1 MQKNITFKN
10 SFTFFVALS
19 MILLSFQGFAQQK
32 KPKVALVLSGGG
44 AKGIAHIP
52 LLQTLDSLGIVPDLI
67 VGNSMGS
74 VVGGLYA
81 MGYSGD
87 SIANIVKQANW
98 KQLIGGRVSL
108 KNVSVE
114 EKTEFGRYLVELDYE
129 KGKVK
134 LGKFLLND
142 QNLRQFMTN
151 LTFPSYKIND
161 FDKLPIPFRAIATDI
176 VHGKEVVLKDGSLAL
191 AMRASMSLPGVFS
204 PVPYKDG
211 LLIDGAILNNFPVD
225 VAKDMG
231 AEIIIGSDVG
241 DGMMKKKELESISSL
256 LFQAGMLSSHL
267 KNPKNRALC
276 DILINHTEYL
286 TFGTTDFQN
295 NQEIFKEGKRAVK
308 DKLTELTLLS
318 NRLKPYYQKVA
329 KVPFVQEQ
337 IKLDTIIYSTIDKTN
352 LPLVKARTNI
362 QPGEVYT
369 RTELIE
375 GINRAMG
382 TTIFSQITFEQ
393 FSEKGGLGLQLNGF
407 ERSKHQVK
415 GSIHYDTFHGV
426 GILFNYTGRN
436 ILGAASRSLVTLDIA
451 EMPRFRIQ
459 HQKNFGSDRDW
470 WWRTEAY
477 GQLLTQEVNM
487 NQRIEEQI
495 RYRYFEFENQVNRNI
510 TSMASYAGLNLS
522 YQNTVLTPRISPE
535 SGNPSLKLKS
545 YSFNVIQI
553 GAHYVYNTLNSAA
566 FATEGATLKGNI
578 ARSVNNN
585 INVGFSDGSIPNEIG
600 AISNYTKFGFDSEK
614 RFSLNSKFT
623 GILGLAGNFIIV
635 DTENSKDVSF
645 NDFGVAA
652 KYSLGGNQLS
662 PRRDSFILPGLQ
674 EGELP
679 VSQFTKLNL
688 GLQYN
693 FKTKLYII
701 PHLDV
706 AIVGFG
712 NFENYIKNMVPAKG
726 QWQDFNDVSF
736 LLSSG
741 ITLGYDSILGPV
753 TFDVSW
759 VNDLDKVRFFFG
771 VGFPLNRSN

>member
-1 MQKNITFKN
+1 MHKIFTTKNKFSWLI
-10 SFTFFVALS
+10 VLS
-19 MILLSFQGFAQQK
+19 IFLSTLNGFAQNK

-98 KQLIGGRVSL
+98 EQLIGGRVSL

-114 EKTEFGRYLVELDYE
+114 EKAEFGRYLIELDYE

-161 FDKLPIPFRAIATDI
+161 FDKLPIPFRAVATDI
-176 VHGKEVVLKDGSLAL
+176 VSGKEVVLKDGSLAL

-204 PVPYKDG
+204 PVPYKEG

-225 VAKDMG
+225 VAKDLG
-231 AEIIIGSDVG
+231 ADIIIGSDVG

-276 DILINHTEYL
+276 DILINHTAYL
-286 TFGTTDFQN
+286 THGTTDFQD
-295 NQEIFKEGKRAVK
+295 NQGIVKEGKIAVK
-308 DKLTELTLLS
+308 DKIVELIALS
-318 NRLKPYYQKVA
+318 NRLKPYYQKIA
-329 KVPFVQEQ
+329 KVPFVSEE
-337 IKLDTIIYSTIDKTN
+337 IKLDTIIYNKIDKTN

-362 QPGEVYT
+362 QPGEIYT
-369 RTELIE
+369 RLELIE

-382 TTIFSQITFEQ
+382 TTIFSQITFEP

-415 GSIHYDTFHGV
+415 GSIHYDDFHGV

-436 ILGAASRSLVTLDIA
+436 ILGAASRSLVTLDVA
-451 EMPRFRIQ
+451 EQPRFRVQ

-470 WWRTEAY
+470 WWRTEAL
-477 GQLLTQEVNM
+477 GQRTTQEVYLNK
-487 NQRIEEQI
+487 RTEEEI

-510 TSMASYAGLNLS
+510 TSMTSYVGFNLN
-522 YQNTVLTPRISPE
+522 YQNTHLTPKIRPE
-535 SGNPSLKLKS
+535 TDGNTFKLS
-545 YSFNVIQI
+545 EYSFNVLQV
-553 GAHYVYNTLNSAA
+553 GAHYVYNTMNNTS
-566 FATEGATLKGNI
+566 FATEGSQVNVNLG
-578 ARSVNNN
+578 RSINNA
-585 INVGFSDGSIPNEIG
+585 IDVAFSGLETPNEKG
-600 AISNYTKFGFDSEK
+600 SISNYTKFGFDVEK
-614 RFSLNSKFT
+614 RIPLSAKFS
-623 GILGLAGNFIIV
+623 GIIAASGNYLVV
-635 DTENSKDVSF
+635 DSEDKNHISF
-645 NDFGVAA
+645 NDFGFGA
-652 KYSLGGNQLS
+652 KYSLGGNQLN
-662 PRRDSFILPGLQ
+662 PRRDSFIFPGLK
-674 EGELP
+674 EGELS
-679 VSQFTKLNL
+679 VSQFTKINL

-693 FKTKLYII
+693 IKSKLYII
-701 PHLDV
+701 PHIDL
-706 AIVGFG
+706 AIIG
-712 NFENYIKNMVPAKG
+712 NENFSTYAENIANPKG
-726 QWQDFNDVSF
+726 QWQDFRNTG
-736 LLSSG
+736 LLISSG
-741 ITLGYDSILGPV
+741 ATFGYDSILGPV
-753 TFDVSW
+753 TLDVSW
-759 VNDLDKVRFFFG
+759 VNDVDKVRLFFG

>member
-1 MQKNITFKN
+1 MQKGLLLKN
-10 SFTFFVALS
+10 PFFYAVLS
-19 MILLSFQGFAQQK
+19 LVILASYQGFGQQK

-98 KQLIGGRVSL
+98 EQLIGGRVSL

-134 LGKFLLND
+134 IGKFLLND

-161 FDKLPIPFRAIATDI
+161 FDKLPIPFRAVATDI
-176 VHGKEVVLKDGSLAL
+176 VKGKEVVLKDGSLAL

-225 VAKDMG
+225 VAKNLG
-231 AEIIIGSDVG
+231 ADFIIGSDVG
-241 DGMMKKKELESISSL
+241 DGMMKKEELESITAL

-286 TFGTTDFQN
+286 TYGTTDFQE
-295 NQEIFKEGKRAVK
+295 NQQIAAQGKRAVK
-308 DKLTELTLLS
+308 DKLVELTALS

-329 KVPFVQEQ
+329 KVPFVEEQ
-337 IKLDTIIYSTIDKTN
+337 IQLDTIIYNKIDKTN

-362 QPGEVYT
+362 QPGKIYS
-369 RTELIE
+369 RLELIE

-382 TTIFSQITFEQ
+382 TTIFSQITFEP
-393 FSEKGGLGLQLNGF
+393 FSDKGGLGLQLNGF

-415 GSIHYDTFHGV
+415 GSIHYDDFHGV

-436 ILGAASRSLVTLDIA
+436 ILGAASRSLVTLDLA
-451 EMPRFRIQ
+451 EQPRFRVQ
-459 HQKNFGSDRDW
+459 HQKNFGSDRNW
-470 WWRTEAY
+470 WWRTEAL
-477 GQLLTQEVNM
+477 GQRTTQEVLLN
-487 NQRIEEQI
+487 NRTEEEI

-510 TSMASYAGLNLS
+510 TSMASYIGLNVN
-522 YQNTVLTPRISPE
+522 YQNTHLTPKIRPE
-535 SGNPSLKLKS
+535 AGGSEFKLS
-545 YSFNVIQI
+545 EYSFNTILV
-553 GAHYVYNTLNSAA
+553 GAHYVYNTMSTTSFAVEGSAVKASIRRSINNSIDVA
-566 FATEGATLKGNI
+566 FSGVDT
-578 ARSVNNN
+578 
-585 INVGFSDGSIPNEIG
+585 PNEKG
-600 AISNYTKFGFDSEK
+600 SVSNYTKFGFDFEK
-614 RFSLNSKFT
+614 RIPISAKFT
-623 GILGLAGNFIIV
+623 GILGASGNYLVI
-635 DTENSKDVSF
+635 DSEENDDISF
-645 NDFGVAA
+645 ENFGFAA
-652 KYSLGGNQLS
+652 KYSLGGSQYN
-662 PRRDSFILPGLQ
+662 PRRDSFLFNGLD
-674 EGELP
+674 EGELS
-679 VSQFTKLNL
+679 VSQYTKINL

-693 FKTKLYII
+693 FKSKLYAI
-701 PHLDV
+701 PHVDLAVIGSGKFD
-706 AIVGFG
+706 
-712 NFENYIKNMVPAKG
+712 NYANNVFKPKG
-726 QWQDFNDVSF
+726 QWQDFRNTG
-736 LLSSG
+736 LLISSG

-759 VNDLDKVRFFFG
+759 VNDVDKVRFFFG